1 LGTDKFHL
9 HYGRT
14 PKEKLTSIKM
24 LIDKFKA
31 KITIVIEKGI
41 CNENQFQL
49 EFLSELEKF
58 QASFLELF

>member
-1 LGTDKFHL
+1 
-9 HYGRT
+9 
-14 PKEKLTSIKM
+14 M

-58 QASFLELF
+58 QASFLELFQNWYTKAEQKRCKTKKQNEI